1 MVFPSFHALAARLVR
16 WTLTGAAAAVVVLAA
31 AACSPAGSIES
42 ADVPAWKAT
51 ALPSA
56 PGTVLEDAGKILNR
70 NPIVRAASGV
80 PAGTYTLTM
89 TCDGGGKA
97 FFAVSLD
104 GSQLAEQEPPAMAA
118 ARPPASRCPPRA
130 KSRSA
135 PPVWMPRSSTPT
147 TWQHPSKVRPKP
159 AGVRPSALY
168 QGPLMGPPDP
178 DLWPLVLDP
187 GQP

>member
-1 MVFPSFHALAARLVR
+1 MIFPSSQAQAGRLGLRALA
-16 WTLTGAAAAVVVLAA
+16 AAAAVGVLFGA

-70 NPIVRAASGV
+70 EPIVRTASGV

-104 GSQLAEQEPPAMAA
+104 GSQLAEAGAA
-118 ARPPASRCPPRA
+118 CNGSREIARIKVPVPGDVTLSTSSVDAPLLYAYHLTAS
-130 KSRSA
+130 
-135 PPVWMPRSSTPT
+135 
-147 TWQHPSKVRPKP
+147 
-159 AGVRPSALY
+159 
-168 QGPLMGPPDP
+168 D
-178 DLWPLVLDP
+178 
-187 GQP
+187 